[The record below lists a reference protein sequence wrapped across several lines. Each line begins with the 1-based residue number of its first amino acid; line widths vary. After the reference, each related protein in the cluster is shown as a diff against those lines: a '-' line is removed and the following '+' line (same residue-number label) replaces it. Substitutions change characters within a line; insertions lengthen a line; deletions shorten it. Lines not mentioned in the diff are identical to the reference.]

1 MADVMDLAQ
10 ELFGIPVSCREALGE
25 LTVQYSIIRSSVGSE
40 QQIERLISSVPDR
53 DKMTLELESGLECV
67 IHSTD
72 GDTWKQS
79 YADFIGALEN
89 EDEISVTLQ
98 IDKKEREDRVSV
110 YSVTAFKEYLCSTEV
125 EELLKGFSEYLK
137 NKRRLILEAPFALA
151 HSNSIYISRLENLD
165 DPWNRE
171 NQRQKCIEAG
181 VFLERDAYPIIP
193 EDFAITQIPA
203 DEQVLAVFRRI
214 RNIMSYIY
222 IAHCASIREN
232 RVLLQFDPTSRSE
245 EYSFEELS
253 KCDTAYDL
261 YKLVFSGEDSADKA
275 TIHQPAL

>member
-1 MADVMDLAQ
+1 M
-10 ELFGIPVSCREALGE
+10 GE

-40 QQIERLISSVPDR
+40 QQIERLIGSVPDR

-79 YADFIGALEN
+79 YADFIGELEN

-171 NQRQKCIEAG
+171 NQRQK
-181 VFLERDAYPIIP
+181 
-193 EDFAITQIPA
+193 
-203 DEQVLAVFRRI
+203 
-214 RNIMSYIY
+214 
-222 IAHCASIREN
+222 SI
-232 RVLLQFDPTSRSE
+232 
-245 EYSFEELS
+245 
-253 KCDTAYDL
+253 
-261 YKLVFSGEDSADKA
+261 
-275 TIHQPAL
+275 